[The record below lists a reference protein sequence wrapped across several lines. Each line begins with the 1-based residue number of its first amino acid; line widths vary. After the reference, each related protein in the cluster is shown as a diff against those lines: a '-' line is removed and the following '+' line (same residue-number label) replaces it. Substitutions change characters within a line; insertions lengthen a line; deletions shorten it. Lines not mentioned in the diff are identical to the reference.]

1 MIKSKFILN
10 ILELLLDGD
19 EDGVNANSQI
29 GYLTESNFDYTGVGV
44 FIEFKQTEGI
54 EKYRSNIESLVL
66 NGVVIKSSELEI
78 GADCTLFFKDGLIS
92 YLEIWSYSGNYP
104 KKELIDYELTQQ
116 WKGSPK
122 RKVKSK

>member
-1 MIKSKFILN
+1 M
-10 ILELLLDGD
+10 
-19 EDGVNANSQI
+19 
-29 GYLTESNFDYTGVGV
+29 
-44 FIEFKQTEGI
+44 
-54 EKYRSNIESLVL
+54 
-66 NGVVIKSSELEI
+66 IKSSELEI